1 MSVTIRLTR
10 MGTKKKSFYRLVAA
24 DSRFPRDGRFIEVL
38 GTYNPNPN
46 PPAIKLNREKLE
58 TWVNRGAHLSPT
70 VKSLLKKS
78 GISIRPSKKATPA
91 ANAGG
96 SAVDSPA

>member
-38 GTYNPNPN
+38 GTYNPNLN
-46 PPAIKLNREKLE
+46 PPAIKLNREKVE

-70 VKSLLKKS
+70 VKSLLKKG
-78 GISIRPSKKATPA
+78 GISIQPAMKAAPGTKT
-91 ANAGG
+91 AG
-96 SAVDSPA
+96 SQADSPA

>member
-10 MGTKKKSFYRLVAA
+10 KGTKKKSFYRLVAA

-38 GTYNPNPN
+38 GTYNPNLN
-46 PPAIKLNREKLE
+46 PPAIKLNREKVE

-70 VKSLLKKS
+70 VKSLLKKG
-78 GISIRPSKKATPA
+78 GISIQPAKKAAPGTKT
-91 ANAGG
+91 AG
-96 SAVDSPA
+96 SQADSPA

>member
-38 GTYNPNPN
+38 GTYDPNPN
-46 PPAIKLNREKLE
+46 PPAVKLNREKLE
-58 TWVNRGAHLSPT
+58 IWVNRGAHLSPT
-70 VKSLLKKS
+70 VKSLLKKG
-78 GISIRPSKKATPA
+78 GISIRPAKKAAPA
-91 ANAGG
+91 AKAGG